1 MTQEQVDK
9 AILDLPDEVL
19 KGLQF
24 SAPWQYDP
32 SDGDNV
38 GSDPDGF
45 SLSSS
50 DKDDSSTTRQALQA
64 ECWRKFNRT
73 PYINT
78 AVRGQMGRLTGLGF
92 ETTSGTYDILKV
104 IREIERDQR
113 NRLYSFWP
121 KYVAR
126 ANVEGE
132 LFLILTLH
140 PDGFIEVDFLDPS
153 NVSGGEDDS
162 GIIWH
167 PTKTLMPLFYI
178 IDNGT
183 EKVQIPS
190 IFMAR
195 YPELLKIA
203 SKDKDYLRSSQS
215 GSRSGK
221 AKFKQFGGYNQFIVS
236 WDRGF
241 ITKRAIS
248 YLRTTL
254 EWLNHYENL
263 KKYEID
269 HKKAAGSYIWVFSIE
284 DTKSF
289 RLWMAMTAEQ
299 RASTGIAAKKTPGA
313 SLVLPP
319 GMTLECKS
327 PELSPLRD
335 EDTDIKE
342 LVAAGINEPTD
353 IMTGTSKGT
362 FASVKETRGPM
373 SDRTS
378 DEVAYFERYLR
389 FDFWANIFFLRSKV
403 SKFPEYFEVEDC
415 IGFDKKQEPII
426 KKVKEKPENLLEFS
440 FPVSETIDLEGKTK
454 ALFGVKHGPLNKVLG
469 VDNKKIAK
477 IVGIG
482 GWSRT
487 RQIKAL
493 EDKLYPE
500 LEFES
505 DAESV
510 QEKAIEKPKPKPK
523 PAKEPKNKGND
534 GNRIRNK

>member
-1 MTQEQVDK
+1 MTPEQVSQ
-9 AILDLPDEVL
+9 AIDDLPDEVL
-19 KGLQF
+19 EGLQF

-38 GSDPDGF
+38 GADPDGF
-45 SLSSS
+45 TLSSD
-50 DKDDSSTTRQALQA
+50 DKDDSSSVRQALQA

-92 ETTSGTYDILKV
+92 ETTSGIYEIMKV
-104 IREIERDQR
+104 VQEIEEDQR
-113 NRLYSFWP
+113 NRLYNYWP

-132 LFLILTLH
+132 LFLVLTLH

-153 NVSGGEDDS
+153 NISGGSDDS

-167 PTKTLMPLFYI
+167 PTKTLMPLFYL

-195 YPELLKIA
+195 YPELLKTI
-203 SKDKDYLRSSQS
+203 SKDKDYDRSLQS
-215 GSRSGK
+215 GSRSRK
-221 AKFKQFGGYNQFIVS
+221 SKFKQFNGYNQFVVS

-241 ITKRAIS
+241 VTKRAVS

-263 KKYEID
+263 KKYEVD
-269 HKKAAGSYIWVFSIE
+269 HKKSSGSYLWVFTIE
-284 DTKSF
+284 DTKAF
-289 RLWMAMTAEQ
+289 RLWNAMTAEQ

-313 SLVLPP
+313 TLVVPP
-319 GMTLECKS
+319 GMKLECVN
-327 PELSPLRD
+327 PQLSPLRD

-389 FDFWANIFFLRSKV
+389 FDFWSNIFFLKSKV
-403 SKFPEYFEVEDC
+403 SNFPEYFEVDDC
-415 IGFDKKQEPII
+415 VGFDKKQEPII
-426 KKVKEKPENLLEFS
+426 KKVKEKPEKLLEFS

-505 DAESV
+505 DAESI
-510 QEKAIEKPKPKPK
+510 QEKTLEKPKAANDPKTKAKPK
-523 PAKEPKNKGND
+523 PVKEPKK
-534 GNRIRNK
+534 

>member
-1 MTQEQVDK
+1 MTQEQISQ

-19 KGLQF
+19 EGLQF

-32 SDGDNV
+32 EDGDNV
-38 GSDPDGF
+38 GTDPDGYT
-45 SLSSS
+45 LSSS
-50 DKDDSSTTRQALQA
+50 DKDDSSSTRQALQA

-92 ETTSGTYDILKV
+92 ETTSGIYDILQVVK
-104 IREIERDQR
+104 EIEQDQR
-113 NRLYSFWP
+113 NRLYNYWP

-140 PDGFIEVDFLDPS
+140 TDGFIEVDFLDPS
-153 NVSGGEDDS
+153 NVSGGSDDS

-167 PTKTLMPLFYI
+167 PTKTLMPLFYL

-183 EKVQIPS
+183 EKFQIPS
-190 IFMAR
+190 IFIAR
-195 YPELLKIA
+195 YPELVNTA
-203 SKDKDYLRSSQS
+203 SKNIDYNKSLQKR
-215 GSRSGK
+215 SRSGNK
-221 AKFKQFGGYNQFIVS
+221 KFKQFGGYNQFIVS

-241 ITKRAIS
+241 VTKRAIS

-269 HKKAAGSYIWVFSIE
+269 HKKSSGSYLWVFSIT
-284 DTKSF
+284 DTKAF
-289 RLWMAMTAEQ
+289 RLWTAMTAEQ
-299 RASTGIAAKKTPGA
+299 RASTGIAAKKTPG
-313 SLVLPP
+313 STLVLPP
-319 GMTLECKS
+319 GMTLECRN
-327 PELSPLRD
+327 PQLSPLRD

-389 FDFWANIFFLRSKV
+389 FDFWSNIFFLRSKV
-403 SKFPEYFEVEDC
+403 SKFPEYFDVDDC
-415 IGFDKKQEPII
+415 VGFGKNKEPII
-426 KKVKEKPENLLEFS
+426 EKVKERPENLLEFS

-469 VDNKKIAK
+469 VDNKTISK

-510 QEKAIEKPKPKPK
+510 QEKAIEKPKPSNTPQPKPVKKPK
-523 PAKEPKNKGND
+523 KKE
-534 GNRIRNK
+534 